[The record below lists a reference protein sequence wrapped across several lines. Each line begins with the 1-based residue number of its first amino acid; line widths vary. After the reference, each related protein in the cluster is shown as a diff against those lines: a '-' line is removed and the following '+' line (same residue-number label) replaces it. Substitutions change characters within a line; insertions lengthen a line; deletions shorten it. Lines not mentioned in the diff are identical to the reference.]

1 MQKSISSQKIR
12 EKLGFLKTKLPK
24 QPTAINS
31 LYSLP
36 AEFAEDVVRSNY
48 SQASLQKISDHIG
61 YYLGLLKSVKITFIE
76 QFTDNKWVGTSDGVL
91 VGDRNRSPVSGLYK
105 TIGFD
110 RSEILLIKKHKY
122 EFKHILAILTHEYT
136 HNYLYH
142 HRISESE
149 ESENEIL
156 TDLATAYLGL
166 GHLLIPGYKP
176 IIWTSDHWNYVFTSG
191 YTTHTL
197 SIGYLT
203 PSTIRKAI
211 IMSAELRNWDS
222 EEVIANFSS
231 VWDKIIAYFQLWPYR
246 NRLRKIEREKKK
258 DAIFMKKR
266 VEQINSL
273 KVDVNN
279 IHKVYNQVCELIKS
293 VSITTDPSSITAEDG
308 RMFVEMTNKIF
319 IGEPISEIK
328 SILEKIDSL
337 KTSSINNENI
347 HQLVK
352 QVDELKKMIF
362 KWHELLCKY
371 SNNGETLAN
380 SG

>member
-12 EKLGFLKTKLPK
+12 EKLSFLKTKLPK
-24 QPTAINS
+24 QPTAANS

-36 AEFAEDVVRSNY
+36 AEFAENVVRSNY
-48 SQASLQKISDHIG
+48 SQVSLQKISDHIG

-76 QFTDNKWVGTSDGVL
+76 EFTDNRWVGTSDGIL
-91 VGDRNRSPVSGLYK
+91 VGDRTGSPISGLYK
-105 TIGFD
+105 IIGFD
-110 RSEILLIKKHKY
+110 RSGILLIKKHKY
-122 EFKHILAILTHEYT
+122 DLKHILAILTHEYT

-176 IIWTSDHWNYVFTSG
+176 ITWTSNHWNYVFASG

-203 PSTIRKAI
+203 PNTIRKAI
-211 IMSAELRNWDS
+211 IISAEIRNWDP

-231 VWDKIIAYFQLWPYR
+231 VWDKIIAYFQLWPYK
-246 NRLRKIEREKKK
+246 NRLRKIEREKRK

-279 IHKVYNQVCELIKS
+279 IHKVYNQVCKLIKS
-293 VSITTDPSSITAEDG
+293 ISTTMDTSSITAEDG
-308 RMFVEMTNKIF
+308 RMFVEITNKIF

-347 HQLVK
+347 PQLVK
-352 QVDELKKMIF
+352 QVDELKKMIS
-362 KWHELLCKY
+362 KWYELLCKY
-371 SNNGETLAN
+371 SNNCGTSAN